1 MRRAMTTSWSP
12 RPPASEPTKSQMSS
26 LLSRILG
33 ATGVTA
39 PGDASI
45 ERNPG
50 ARVRVLMVCMGNIC
64 RSPTAEAV
72 LRHRLSQAGL
82 AEHVLVDSAG
92 THAYHLGSPPDA
104 RSAQAGEQRG
114 YQLAHLQARK
124 VQPQDYEAFDLLL
137 AMDWDNLA
145 LLEERCPDDQRRKL
159 RRLTE
164 FIPGRHPLAGSV
176 VVPDPYYGGREGF
189 DHVLDLVEAACD
201 GLMEHLRMRLH
212 ILNKK

>member
-1 MRRAMTTSWSP
+1 
-12 RPPASEPTKSQMSS
+12 MSS

-33 ATGVTA
+33 AAGVTA

-72 LRHRLSQAGL
+72 LRQRLEQAGL
-82 AEHVLVDSAG
+82 ADQVEVDSAG
-92 THAYHLGSPPDA
+92 THAYHVGSPPDD
-104 RSAQAGEQRG
+104 RSQDAGSRRG
-114 YQLAHLQARK
+114 YRLDGLRARK
-124 VQPQDYEAFDLLL
+124 VVPLDFERFDLVL

-145 LLEERCPDDQRRKL
+145 LLEERCPDEQRRKL

-164 FIPGRHPLAGSV
+164 FIPGAHPLAGAV

>member
-1 MRRAMTTSWSP
+1 MKSP
-12 RPPASEPTKSQMSS
+12 MSS

-39 PGDASI
+39 PGDAAI
-45 ERNPG
+45 ERNPA

-72 LRHRLSQAGL
+72 LRQRLEQAGL
-82 AEHVLVDSAG
+82 ADQVEVDSAG
-92 THAYHLGSPPDA
+92 THAYHVGSPPDD
-104 RSAQAGEQRG
+104 RSQDAGSRRG
-114 YQLAHLQARK
+114 YRLDGLRARK
-124 VQPQDYEAFDLLL
+124 VVPLDFERFDLLL

-145 LLEERCPDDQRRKL
+145 LLEERCPEDQRRKL
-159 RRLTE
+159 RRLME

-189 DHVLDLVEAACD
+189 DHVLDLIEAACD
-201 GLMEHLRMRLH
+201 GLMEHLRMRLQ

>member
-1 MRRAMTTSWSP
+1 MKSP
-12 RPPASEPTKSQMSS
+12 MSS

-39 PGDASI
+39 PGDAAI

-72 LRHRLSQAGL
+72 LRQRLEQAGL
-82 AEHVLVDSAG
+82 ADQVEVDSAG
-92 THAYHLGSPPDA
+92 THAYHVGSPPDD
-104 RSAQAGEQRG
+104 RSQDAGGGVG
-114 YQLAHLQARK
+114 YCLEGLRARK
-124 VQPQDYEAFDLLL
+124 AVPLDFERFDLLL

-145 LLEERCPDDQRRKL
+145 LLEERCPEDQRRKL
-159 RRLTE
+159 RRLME

-189 DHVLDLVEAACD
+189 DHVLDLIEAACD
-201 GLMEHLRMRLH
+201 GLMEHLRMRLQ

>member
-1 MRRAMTTSWSP
+1 MKSP
-12 RPPASEPTKSQMSS
+12 MSS

-39 PGDASI
+39 PGDAAI
-45 ERNPG
+45 ERNPA

-72 LRHRLSQAGL
+72 LRQRLEVAGL
-82 AEHVLVDSAG
+82 ADQVEVDSAG
-92 THAYHLGSPPDA
+92 THAHHVGSPPDD
-104 RSAQAGEQRG
+104 RSQEVGRRRG
-114 YQLAHLQARK
+114 YSLDHLRARK
-124 VQPQDYEAFDLLL
+124 VAPLDFERFDLLL

-145 LLEERCPDDQRRKL
+145 LLEERCPEDQRRKL

-164 FIPGRHPLAGSV
+164 FIPGNHPLAGAV

-189 DHVLDLVEAACD
+189 DHVLDLIEAACD
-201 GLMEHLRMRLH
+201 GLMEHLRMRLQ
-212 ILNKK
+212 ILSKK